1 MPIIIQPPMQPSFKE
16 RIAKARLAMEYIPKR
31 GWNAFHQY
39 HYVEAGDVQGQC
51 GKILAE
57 HGIVLRKQNETVE
70 YDTVKTAK
78 GNEEVRC
85 RVSLDYGFEDVHS
98 DQVIWYSIHG
108 EGRDTGDKAYNKALT
123 SARKYFL
130 IDALC
135 LGIGDDPEAS
145 GDEEREGKRDIVKRG
160 KVAIVTD
167 RPAQADKPILTLSEG
182 QASILSALFTKHKE
196 ITGSG
201 KLLDNA
207 LEAWKVTD
215 LIHLQQRYYQKAM
228 DWLNNKIADAE
239 QAKANGS
246 AMREPGED

>member
-1 MPIIIQPPMQPSFKE
+1 MPIIVEPTRPSFKE
-16 RIAKARLAMEYIPKR
+16 RIAQVRLAMEYIPKR

-39 HYVEAGDVQGQC
+39 HYVEAGDVQGIA
-51 GKILAE
+51 GKMLAE

-78 GNEEVRC
+78 GNEEIRC

-98 DQVIWYSIHG
+98 QQVIWYPIHG

-145 GDEEREGKRDIVKRG
+145 GDEEREGKPNTFKRG

-167 RPAQADKPILTLSEG
+167 KPAATPVPTLSEG
-182 QASILSALFTKHKE
+182 QASTLSALFAKHKE
-196 ITGSG
+196 LTGSG
-201 KLLDNA
+201 KLLDDA
-207 LEAWKVTD
+207 LEAWKISD
-215 LIHLQQRYYQKAM
+215 LIHLEQRIYPKAV
-228 DWLNNKIADAE
+228 DWLHVKIAVAE
-239 QAKANGS
+239 QLANGS
-246 AMREPGED
+246 MREPGDD